1 MPSASAPSGQAVDA
15 ADETFFGPAASAYAN
30 ATPMIVRSPTRVA
43 LPAVLLVVASLS
55 VACDASEAP
64 AEGILRRT
72 VPHEDARPTI
82 SGPTRSGQS
91 IQFTWDFQTHLTPTA
106 YSAWLP
112 EQLRDFELVPGDG
125 PQLRLSKHLGGDSY
139 RLLVTAESDGATTH
153 VHVQLTESPD

>member
-1 MPSASAPSGQAVDA
+1 M
-15 ADETFFGPAASAYAN
+15 TFRWSN
-30 ATPMIVRSPTRVA
+30 LLA
-43 LPAVLLVVASLS
+43 LIGAFVLLGRLWS
-55 VACDASEAP
+55 ACDLSDTP
-64 AEGILRRT
+64 AETILHRT
-72 VPHEDARPTI
+72 VPGGDAVPTL

-91 IQFTWDFQTHLTPTA
+91 IQITWDFQTHLTPTA